1 MRYLCERVGL
11 SRSSIYNKLTMQSPY
26 FDPSFP
32 RPLKLGASAVGWR
45 ELDVEAW
52 LDEREKGGKHGE
64 RAGYLNHIQSSDA
77 S

>member
-1 MRYLCERVGL
+1 
-11 SRSSIYNKLTMQSPY
+11 MQSPY